1 MRYQEQSNSWNQEWN
16 GRCQGLGAGVKTG
29 SDGELVFNRHKVSV
43 MLGSFWR
50 SLVYHCVYSTGLYY
64 ALKSAVL
71 SIIHKY
77 LKG

>member
-1 MRYQEQSNSWNQEWN
+1 M
-16 GRCQGLGAGVKTG
+16 G
-29 SDGELVFNRHKVSV
+29 SDGELVFNRHKISI

-50 SLVYHCVYSTGLYY
+50 SLVYHCAYSTGLYY

-77 LKG
+77 LRG